1 MDRGTYAL
9 LIKVRNEATLT
20 VGKLG
25 EFQLPL
31 GYYLYCGSALGGLEA
46 RIKRH
51 LRPDKRLHWHI
62 DYLLQYAEI
71 VDVWYLR
78 NDRRLECVLCREAR
92 ELFGASDIA
101 AGFGS
106 SDCRCTSHL
115 LHCKSKPSF
124 AAFRRKLLKRG
135 LMLVR
140 W

>member
-51 LRPDKRLHWHI
+51 LRPEKRIHWHI
-62 DYLLQYAEI
+62 DYLLQHA
-71 VDVWYLR
+71 DVVEVWCIISDQR
-78 NDRRLECVLCREAR
+78 VECVLCDEAR
-92 ELFGASDIA
+92 QLFDAMDLA
-101 AGFGS
+101 PGFGS
-106 SDCRCTSHL
+106 SDCRCPSHL
-115 LHCKSKPSF
+115 LYFTTKPSF
-124 AAFRRKLLKRG
+124 TAFRRKLLKRG